1 MGAIPAYRH
10 ADPGDAEAI
19 ANLMLHASGDI
30 LRFLL
35 DELAPELCQRALMTC
50 MVSRQDGPRSY
61 RRCIVAQVDGVVV
74 GVANAFP
81 AAAIRQDASAMAPT
95 ARERW
100 LGPLSELQD
109 WSSLLLNSLAV
120 NPLFRCLGIG
130 SGLIGCVVAQARSEG
145 FPDLT
150 LHVWADNAP
159 ARRLYRRRGFEEI
172 AWADIA
178 AHPALPHEGGSFL
191 MRRPSHDVDG
201 RAACGPSHGRWTPIA
216 IAPAV
221 TPCDTTKP
229 KTCAADLDYSVSR
242 RETLP
247 VIAAQRSDVAGSAA
261 SF

>member
-1 MGAIPAYRH
+1 MGVTPAYRH
-10 ADPGDAEAI
+10 AGLGDAEAI
-19 ANLMLHASGDI
+19 ADLMLHASGDI

-50 MVSRQDGPRSY
+50 MVTCRDGPRSY

-81 AAAIRQDASAMAPT
+81 AAAIRQDVRAVAPT
-95 ARERW
+95 ARERC

-120 NPLFRCLGIG
+120 DPRFRCLGIR
-130 SGLIGCVVAQARSEG
+130 SGLIGCVVAQARSQG
-145 FPDLT
+145 FRDLT

-159 ARRLYRRRGFEEI
+159 ARRLYRRMGFEEV

-178 AHPALPHEGGSFL
+178 AHPGLSHEGGSFL
-191 MRRPSHDVDG
+191 MRRTSHDVDG
-201 RAACGPSHGRWTPIA
+201 LAPCGPSHGQRPPLDIA
-216 IAPAV
+216 SAV

-229 KTCAADLDYSVSR
+229 ETCAVDLDQSVSR
-242 RETLP
+242 RET
-247 VIAAQRSDVAGSAA
+247 VHVRAAQRSDVVGSAA
-261 SF
+261 LS